1 MLRVGDNPTVSHL
14 SALLFSDPPSE
25 TQGVGIWTGRC
36 GKGDIINYGY
46 ERSPSWLW
54 ADGSATI
61 SASAL
66 IAVLINVS
74 PSLTAV
80 WGAGFLHELTN
91 KQDGVIIVASL
102 LLFPTT
108 IFIYVVARV
117 IFAAKEA
124 VEKKATEKGR
134 REGLLEGQQAERE
147 RIEQELELLARS
159 GVDVPPEIARIITA
173 KSGPQT

>member
-1 MLRVGDNPTVSHL
+1 MLRVGDNSAVSHL
-14 SALLFSDPPSE
+14 GAMLFSDPPSE
-25 TQGVGIWTGRC
+25 MQGVGIWTGRC
-36 GKGDIINYGY
+36 GKGDIINHGY

-173 KSGPQT
+173 KSGTQT

>member
-124 VEKKATEKGR
+124 VEKKATERGR
-134 REGLLEGQQAERE
+134 REGQQAERE